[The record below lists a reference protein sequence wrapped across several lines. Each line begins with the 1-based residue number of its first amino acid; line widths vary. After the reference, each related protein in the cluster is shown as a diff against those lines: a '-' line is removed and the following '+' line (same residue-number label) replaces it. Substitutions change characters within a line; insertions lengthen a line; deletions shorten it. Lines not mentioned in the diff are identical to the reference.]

1 MWRVLSSAVRAMAG
15 LTQLIDEGGYA
26 AIFLVVALGNLGLP
40 IPRYALI
47 ALALAT
53 VLAWVVVALRDRGRS

>member
-1 MWRVLSSAVRAMAG
+1 MAG